1 VLEVVLGMESLIT
14 KHGSTIQS
22 TIWEKVLKI
31 LKRTAEY
38 VSKLYKLK
46 MIHMDKI
53 NYIVLF
59 KIELFEL

>member
-14 KHGSTIQS
+14 KYGSTIQS

-31 LKRTAEY
+31 LKRIAEY
-38 VSKLYKLK
+38 VSKSFKQK

-53 NYIVLF
+53 HCIIVI
-59 KIELFEL
+59 KN

>member
-1 VLEVVLGMESLIT
+1 MESLIT

-31 LKRTAEY
+31 LKRIAEY
-38 VSKLYKLK
+38 VSKSFKLK
-46 MIHMDKI
+46 IILVNKIHI
-53 NYIVLF
+53 FFVLF